1 MDFQTILFD
10 ARDQIAYV
18 TFNRPEAMNAMN
30 RQMTQDLIEACRQI
44 EEDGGIRIAIFTGAG
59 EKAFSAG
66 MDLKERAENAISPIE
81 RRQHKLTNKIY
92 TQARAVAA
100 ITKPTIAAIRG
111 YCVGG
116 GLEFALACD
125 LRVAAEDAK
134 LGLTEVRR
142 GIIPGAGGTQ
152 RLTRAVGV
160 TKAMEM
166 CLTGDTVSGLEA
178 KALGLVNNAVPSADV
193 IKAAEDLA
201 SRILKGAPM
210 SVAFIKEAIKKGIE
224 LPLEEGLRLEADL
237 SALIG
242 STEDAKEG
250 PRAFAEK
257 RAPVW
262 TGEVGERLFRLAI
275 WISDCLNLSRNSD
288 SRSRPLS
295 SPIIENPKSKI
306 QNGA

>member
-1 MDFQTILFD
+1 MDFQTILYET
-10 ARDQIAYV
+10 RDQIAFI
-18 TFNRPEAMNAMN
+18 TLNRPDSLNAMN
-30 RQMTQDLIEACRQI
+30 RQMTRELVDVCQQV
-44 EEDGGIRIAIFTGAG
+44 EDDSGIRIAIFTGAG

-66 MDLKERAENAISPIE
+66 MDLKERAETSFSPIE
-81 RRQHKLTNKIY
+81 RRQQKLTNKIY

-178 KALGLVNNAVPSADV
+178 KPLGLVNNAVPSADV
-193 IKAAEDLA
+193 LKAAEDLA
-201 SRILKGAPM
+201 GRILKGAPM
-210 SVAFIKEAIKKGIE
+210 SVAFIKEAIKKGVE

-242 STEDAKEG
+242 NTEDAKEG

-262 TGEVGERLFRLAI
+262 QG
-275 WISDCLNLSRNSD
+275 
-288 SRSRPLS
+288 
-295 SPIIENPKSKI
+295 K
-306 QNGA
+306 

>member
-1 MDFQTILFD
+1 MAFETILLD
-10 ARDQIAYV
+10 VRDRIAFV
-18 TFNRPEAMNAMN
+18 TFNRPESMNAMN
-30 RQMTQDLIEACRQI
+30 RQMTQELVEACRQI
-44 EEDGGIRIAIFTGAG
+44 EEDAAIRVAIFTGAG
-59 EKAFSAG
+59 ERAFSAG
-66 MDLKERAENAISPIE
+66 MDLKERAETVFSPIE
-81 RRQHKLTNKIY
+81 RRNQKLTQKIY

-100 ITKPTIAAIRG
+100 ISKPTIAAIRG

-125 LRVAAEDAK
+125 LRIAADDAK

-152 RLTRAVGV
+152 RLARAIGV

-166 CLTGDTVSGLEA
+166 CLTGDTVSGAEA
-178 KALGLVNNAVPSADV
+178 KALGLVNDAVPSADV
-193 IKAAEDLA
+193 LNAAESLA
-201 SRILKGAPM
+201 GRILKGAPV
-210 SVAFIKEAIKKGIE
+210 SVAFIKEAIRKGVE

-242 STEDAKEG
+242 GTEDAKEG

-262 TGEVGERLFRLAI
+262 KGR
-275 WISDCLNLSRNSD
+275 
-288 SRSRPLS
+288 
-295 SPIIENPKSKI
+295 
-306 QNGA
+306 

>member
-1 MDFQTILFD
+1 MNYATLLFET
-10 ARDQIAYV
+10 RDQIAYV
-18 TFNRPEAMNAMN
+18 TFNRPESMNAMN
-30 RQMTQDLIEACRQI
+30 RQMTQDLIEACRGI
-44 EEDGGIRIAIFTGAG
+44 EEDPAIRVAIFTGAG

-66 MDLKERAENAISPIE
+66 MDLKERAETPVSPIE
-81 RRQHKLTNKIY
+81 RRQQKLTNKIY

-178 KALGLVNNAVPSADV
+178 QSLGLVNRAVPSAEV
-193 IKAAEDLA
+193 IRAAEELA
-201 SRILKGAPM
+201 NRILKGAPM
-210 SVAFIKEAIKKGIE
+210 SVVFIKEAIRKGVD

-237 SALIG
+237 SAMVAT
-242 STEDAKEG
+242 TEDSREG

-262 TGEVGERLFRLAI
+262 KG
-275 WISDCLNLSRNSD
+275 
-288 SRSRPLS
+288 
-295 SPIIENPKSKI
+295 K
-306 QNGA
+306 

>member
-1 MDFQTILFD
+1 MDFQTILFET
-10 ARDQIAYV
+10 RDRIAFV
-18 TFNRPEAMNAMN
+18 TFNRPDSLNAMN
-30 RQMTQDLIEACRQI
+30 RQMTRELVDVCQHVDDDNE
-44 EEDGGIRIAIFTGAG
+44 IRVAIFTGAG

-66 MDLKERAENAISPIE
+66 MDLKERAETSFSPIE
-81 RRQHKLTNKIY
+81 RRQQKLTIKIH

-152 RLTRAVGV
+152 RLTRAVGI

-178 KALGLVNNAVPSADV
+178 KSLGLVNNVVASADV
-193 IKAAEDLA
+193 LKAAEDLA
-201 SRILKGAPM
+201 GRILKGAPM
-210 SVAFIKEAIKKGIE
+210 SVAFIKEAIKKGVE

-242 STEDAKEG
+242 ITEDAKEG

-262 TGEVGERLFRLAI
+262 KG
-275 WISDCLNLSRNSD
+275 
-288 SRSRPLS
+288 
-295 SPIIENPKSKI
+295 K
-306 QNGA
+306 

>member
-1 MDFQTILFD
+1 MDFQAILYQS
-10 ARDQIAYV
+10 RDQIAFI
-18 TFNRPEAMNAMN
+18 TFNRPESLNAMN
-30 RQMTQDLIEACRQI
+30 RQMTRELVDVCQQV
-44 EEDGGIRIAIFTGAG
+44 EEDSGIRIAIFTGAG

-66 MDLKERAENAISPIE
+66 MDLKERAETSFSPIE
-81 RRQHKLTNKIY
+81 RRQQKLTNKIY

-152 RLTRAVGV
+152 RLTRAVGI

-178 KALGLVNNAVPSADV
+178 KSLGLVNNVVASADV
-193 IKAAEDLA
+193 LKAAEDLA
-201 SRILKGAPM
+201 GRILKGAPM
-210 SVAFIKEAIKKGIE
+210 SVAFIKEAIKKGVE

-242 STEDAKEG
+242 STEDAREG

-257 RAPVW
+257 RVPVW
-262 TGEVGERLFRLAI
+262 KG
-275 WISDCLNLSRNSD
+275 
-288 SRSRPLS
+288 
-295 SPIIENPKSKI
+295 K
-306 QNGA
+306 

>member
-1 MDFQTILFD
+1 MDFQTILFET
-10 ARDQIAYV
+10 RDQIAFI
-18 TFNRPEAMNAMN
+18 TLNRPDSLNAMN
-30 RQMTQDLIEACRQI
+30 RQMTRELVDVCQQVD
-44 EEDGGIRIAIFTGAG
+44 EDSGVRVVIFTGAG

-66 MDLKERAENAISPIE
+66 MDLKERAETSFSPIE
-81 RRQHKLTNKIY
+81 RRQQKLTNKIY

-152 RLTRAVGV
+152 RLTRAVGI

-178 KALGLVNNAVPSADV
+178 KALGLVNNTVPSADV
-193 IKAAEDLA
+193 LKAAEDLA
-201 SRILKGAPM
+201 GRILKGAPM
-210 SVAFIKEAIKKGIE
+210 SVAFIKEAIKKGVE

-242 STEDAKEG
+242 GTDDAKEG

-262 TGEVGERLFRLAI
+262 KG
-275 WISDCLNLSRNSD
+275 
-288 SRSRPLS
+288 
-295 SPIIENPKSKI
+295 K
-306 QNGA
+306 

>member
-1 MDFQTILFD
+1 MDFQAILYQS
-10 ARDQIAYV
+10 RDQIAFI
-18 TFNRPEAMNAMN
+18 TFNRPESLNAMN
-30 RQMTQDLIEACRQI
+30 RQMTRELVDVCQQV
-44 EEDGGIRIAIFTGAG
+44 EEDSGIRIAIFTGAG

-66 MDLKERAENAISPIE
+66 MDLKERAETSFSPIE
-81 RRQHKLTNKIY
+81 RRQQKLTNKIY

-134 LGLTEVRR
+134 LGLTEVLR

-178 KALGLVNNAVPSADV
+178 KSLGLVNNAVPSADV
-193 IKAAEDLA
+193 LKTAEDLA
-201 SRILKGAPM
+201 GRILKGAPM
-210 SVAFIKEAIKKGIE
+210 SVAFIKEAIKTGVE

-242 STEDAKEG
+242 ITEDAKEG

-257 RAPVW
+257 RPPVW
-262 TGEVGERLFRLAI
+262 KG
-275 WISDCLNLSRNSD
+275 
-288 SRSRPLS
+288 
-295 SPIIENPKSKI
+295 K
-306 QNGA
+306 

>member
-1 MDFQTILFD
+1 MDFQTILFET
-10 ARDQIAYV
+10 RDQIAFI
-18 TFNRPEAMNAMN
+18 TLNRPDSLNAMN
-30 RQMTQDLIEACRQI
+30 RQMTRELVDVCQQVD
-44 EEDGGIRIAIFTGAG
+44 EDSGVRVVIFTGAG

-66 MDLKERAENAISPIE
+66 MDLKERAETSFSPIE
-81 RRQHKLTNKIY
+81 RRQQKLANKIY

-178 KALGLVNNAVPSADV
+178 KALGLVNNTVPSADV
-193 IKAAEDLA
+193 LKAAEDLA
-201 SRILKGAPM
+201 GRILKGAPM
-210 SVAFIKEAIKKGIE
+210 SVAFIKEAIKKGVE

-242 STEDAKEG
+242 GTDDAKEG

-262 TGEVGERLFRLAI
+262 KG
-275 WISDCLNLSRNSD
+275 
-288 SRSRPLS
+288 
-295 SPIIENPKSKI
+295 K
-306 QNGA
+306 

>member
-1 MDFQTILFD
+1 MDYQTILFEV
-10 ARDQIAYV
+10 RNQIAFV
-18 TFNRPEAMNAMN
+18 TFNRPESMNAMN
-30 RQMTQDLIEACRQI
+30 RQMTQDLIEACKQI
-44 EEDGGIRIAIFTGAG
+44 EEDPDIRIAIFTGAG

-66 MDLKERAENAISPIE
+66 MDLKERAETSFSPIE
-81 RRQHKLTNKIY
+81 RRQQKLSATIH
-92 TQARAVAA
+92 TQSRAVAA

-166 CLTGDTVSGLEA
+166 CLTGETVSGLEA
-178 KALGLVNNAVPSADV
+178 KSLGLVNNAVPSSDV

-201 SRILKGAPM
+201 NRILKGAPM
-210 SVAFIKEAIKKGIE
+210 SVAFIKEAIKKGVE
-224 LPLEEGLRLEADL
+224 LSLDEGFRLESDL
-237 SALIG
+237 SALVG
-242 STEDAKEG
+242 TTEDSKEG

-262 TGEVGERLFRLAI
+262 KGR
-275 WISDCLNLSRNSD
+275 
-288 SRSRPLS
+288 
-295 SPIIENPKSKI
+295 
-306 QNGA
+306 

>member
-1 MDFQTILFD
+1 MDFQTILYQS
-10 ARDQIAYV
+10 RDQIAFI
-18 TFNRPEAMNAMN
+18 TFNRPDSLNAMN
-30 RQMTQDLIEACRQI
+30 RQMTRELVDVCQQV
-44 EEDGGIRIAIFTGAG
+44 EEDSGIRVAIFTGAG

-66 MDLKERAENAISPIE
+66 MDLKERAETSFSPIE
-81 RRQHKLTNKIY
+81 RRQQKLTNRIY
-92 TQARAVAA
+92 TQARAVSA

-152 RLTRAVGV
+152 RLSRAVGV

-178 KALGLVNNAVPSADV
+178 KSLGLVNNAVPSADV
-193 IKAAEDLA
+193 LKTAEDLA
-201 SRILKGAPM
+201 GRILKGAPM
-210 SVAFIKEAIKKGIE
+210 SVSFIKEAIKKGVE

-242 STEDAKEG
+242 ITEDAKEG

-262 TGEVGERLFRLAI
+262 KG
-275 WISDCLNLSRNSD
+275 
-288 SRSRPLS
+288 
-295 SPIIENPKSKI
+295 K
-306 QNGA
+306 

>member
-1 MDFQTILFD
+1 MDFQTILFET
-10 ARDQIAYV
+10 RDQIAFI
-18 TFNRPEAMNAMN
+18 TLNRPDSLNAMN
-30 RQMTQDLIEACRQI
+30 RQMTRELVDICQQV
-44 EEDGGIRIAIFTGAG
+44 EEESGIRIAIFTGAG

-66 MDLKERAENAISPIE
+66 MDLKERAETAFSPIE
-81 RRQHKLTNKIY
+81 RRQQKLTNKIY

-178 KALGLVNNAVPSADV
+178 KSLGLVNNAVPSADV
-193 IKAAEDLA
+193 LKTAEDLA
-201 SRILKGAPM
+201 GRILKGAPM
-210 SVAFIKEAIKKGIE
+210 SVAFIKEAIKKGVE

-242 STEDAKEG
+242 ITEDAKEG

-257 RAPVW
+257 RPPVW
-262 TGEVGERLFRLAI
+262 KGR
-275 WISDCLNLSRNSD
+275 
-288 SRSRPLS
+288 
-295 SPIIENPKSKI
+295 
-306 QNGA
+306 

>member
-1 MDFQTILFD
+1 MDFQAILYQS
-10 ARDQIAYV
+10 RDQIAFI
-18 TFNRPEAMNAMN
+18 TFNRPESLNAMN
-30 RQMTQDLIEACRQI
+30 RQMTRELVDVCQQV
-44 EEDGGIRIAIFTGAG
+44 EEDSGIRIAIFTGAG

-66 MDLKERAENAISPIE
+66 MDLKERAETSFSPIE
-81 RRQHKLTNKIY
+81 RRQQKLTNKIY

-178 KALGLVNNAVPSADV
+178 KSLGLVNNAVPSADV
-193 IKAAEDLA
+193 LKTAEDLA
-201 SRILKGAPM
+201 GRILKGAPM
-210 SVAFIKEAIKKGIE
+210 SVAFIKEAIK
-224 LPLEEGLRLEADL
+224 
-237 SALIG
+237 
-242 STEDAKEG
+242 
-250 PRAFAEK
+250 
-257 RAPVW
+257 
-262 TGEVGERLFRLAI
+262 TGV
-275 WISDCLNLSRNSD
+275 
-288 SRSRPLS
+288 
-295 SPIIENPKSKI
+295 
-306 QNGA
+306 